1 MSSDFN
7 CSCNL
12 GNREEGVSDDGG
24 SFRFNDGVAD
34 NPRKKQKLKCKDENA
49 FTYMYVDWLPPYVH
63 FI

>member
-12 GNREEGVSDDGG
+12 GNREEGVSDEGG

-34 NPRKKQKLKCKDENA
+34 NPRKKQKLK
-49 FTYMYVDWLPPYVH
+49 FMYVDWLPMYVH